1 MGIHWENVLYCRGW
15 MNRIDNVQYYA
26 SSMGLPRLLSPL
38 AQHWMSVTEQ
48 VLLFLPHL
56 ASTSEEDDSLLLTD
70 FDLENLM
77 RVSYVYNE
85 QKKLSVSP
93 PLSNIKGFKLLFS
106 YSIPSIKCS
115 EFAPPVLPSW
125 WWMAWDLF
133 TLRNIDTVWRKSGS
147 RFNEEYASRE
157 AERAPRLMLLQNVFY
172 WGL

>member
-26 SSMGLPRLLSPL
+26 SSMGLLRLLSPL
-38 AQHWMSVTEQ
+38 AQHLNACHWTSIAIPATSGINFRRRR
-48 VLLFLPHL
+48 FLIAYRFWSGEP
-56 ASTSEEDDSLLLTD
+56 
-70 FDLENLM
+70 
-77 RVSYVYNE
+77 NE
-85 QKKLSVSP
+85 GFFCIIWAEKVIYEP